1 MTKGGTPVYNNT
13 RFSRVGKCG
22 RIVSAALAAILLAGV
37 APVQLRVGSGA
48 VPTVS
53 AANPVALTVTPGKG
67 PVGARVQVQ
76 AAGLPAGAT
85 VDLGWETVNGGW
97 VTRDYYH
104 FGGKQFSETTQT
116 LGRYRVANDGQFF
129 AEFTVPE
136 DYGGM
141 HNIVAVQDG
150 VQLGQGALD
159 LTQSF
164 DIVPQAG
171 PVGSP
176 IEIRATGLG
185 WQTMESIWVLN
196 WDNREVGWVSGISS
210 RGSAVARFRATG
222 PVGDHVLK
230 LYTGYM
236 GQAYLNHEQ
245 APTAYLP
252 RPEFVFRT
260 TPGGEVPTAYADAY
274 VPQPVPA
281 RTSSGVADL
290 QITPTQG
297 PVGSQVALIGSG
309 FGSDQSLSVVWQT
322 MVGSRVSGTGFE
334 PRERMIGSVQA
345 GPDGR
350 LNTTITVP
358 DDLGGLHAV
367 VLRTG
372 DQEVAQTFYV
382 VETSIVNMSP
392 ASGPVGTTVSI
403 HLKGVGWTEYDNIYT
418 ATYDNAYMGYA
429 CGFNSQGDVVI
440 NFTASGQPGLH
451 LIDLYPGLYDG
462 PRDGQLLY
470 RLPQL
475 TYAEDHP
482 GNKIPALH
490 FAFMVTD

>member
-1 MTKGGTPVYNNT
+1 MNRKT
-13 RFSRVGKCG
+13 RLSRVDRSR
-22 RIVSAALAAILLAGV
+22 RIVVGAIAVILVAGWAPAQAGAAG
-37 APVQLRVGSGA
+37 GA
-48 VPTVS
+48 VATVS
-53 AANPVALTVTPGKG
+53 AASPIALTVTPAKAT
-67 PVGARVQVQ
+67 VGAFVQVQ
-76 AAGLPAGAT
+76 AAGLPAGT
-85 VDLGWETVNGGW
+85 PVDLGWETVNGGW

-104 FGGKQFSETTQT
+104 FGGKQFSETTQS
-116 LGRYRVANDGQFF
+116 LGRFQTGNDGQLF
-129 AEFTVPE
+129 AEFRVPE

-164 DIVPQAG
+164 EMVPQEG
-171 PVGSP
+171 PVGTP
-176 IEIRATGLG
+176 IEIRAKGLG

-210 RGSAVARFRATG
+210 RGSAVSRFRATG
-222 PVGDHVLK
+222 PVGDHALK

-260 TPGGEVPTAYADAY
+260 TPGGEVPTAYAEPY

-281 RTSSGVADL
+281 TTSSGAVDF

-297 PVGSQVALIGSG
+297 PVGTQATLVASG
-309 FGSDQSLSVVWQT
+309 FAATQSLSLVWQT

-334 PRERMIGSVQA
+334 PRERTLGMLQT

-358 DDLGGLHAV
+358 DDLGGLHALI
-367 VLRTG
+367 LRAG
-372 DQEVAQTFYV
+372 DHDVATTSYV
-382 VETSIVNMSP
+382 VETSIVSMSP
-392 ASGPVGTTVSI
+392 ASGPVGTNVTI

-440 NFTASGQPGLH
+440 NFTASGQAGVH

-462 PRDGQLLY
+462 PREGQLLY

-475 TYAEDHP
+475 TYADDHP
-482 GNKIPALH
+482 GNRIPALR
-490 FAFMVTD
+490 FAFLVTDTRD